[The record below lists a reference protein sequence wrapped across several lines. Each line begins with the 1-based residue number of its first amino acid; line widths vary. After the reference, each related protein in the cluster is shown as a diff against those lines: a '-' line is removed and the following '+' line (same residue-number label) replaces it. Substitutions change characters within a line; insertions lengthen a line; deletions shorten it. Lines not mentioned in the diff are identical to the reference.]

1 MLVLAFIMNQLL
13 GNTKCG
19 SCWQPASKGN
29 GQGFTLIELL
39 VVIAII
45 AILAALLLPALARAK
60 FAAKVT
66 NCTSN
71 MRQWTLTVNMYAN
84 DDQQGRLPD
93 FGGPGSYL
101 WDVNSLMVPRLGKY
115 GLTVP
120 MWFDPVRPDEYIA
133 AEKSLGAARGSP
145 NTAVPIV
152 TLADLQDSFA
162 NNSYGKE
169 GIINHNWWVP
179 RSGRPGPDPLTLSP
193 QPTWMQNTPVGQYGY
208 PSAPGKPSWN
218 RVPFV
223 SCKALS
229 STDTTAGSGA
239 YGGLG
244 TIIPPSSGVAS
255 SNPKDICPNT
265 AHFFNDVLRG
275 VNAAYAD
282 GHVEMHT
289 QPDMLC
295 GWENGGNT
303 APPYWFY

>member
-1 MLVLAFIMNQLL
+1 MENIMKLS
-13 GNTKCG
+13 GNIKRGPGC
-19 SCWQPASKGN
+19 QPASKEN
-29 GQGFTLIELL
+29 GHGFTLIELL

-60 FAAKVT
+60 LAAKVS

-84 DDQQGRLPD
+84 DDQQGRLPQFD
-93 FGGPGSYL
+93 WPGSYL
-101 WDVNSLMVPRLGKY
+101 WDVSPLMVPRLGKY

-120 MWFDPVRPDEYIA
+120 MWFDPVRPDEFIA

-145 NTAVPIV
+145 NTAVPIN
-152 TLADLQDSFA
+152 TLADLQASFA
-162 NNSYGKE
+162 NNSYGGE

-179 RSGRPGPDPLTLSP
+179 RSGRPGPDPTTMQVSS

-208 PSAPGKPSWN
+208 PSAPGQASWN

-229 STDTTAGSGA
+229 STDTSAGSGA

-244 TIIPPSSGVAS
+244 TIVPPSSGVAS

-265 AHFFNDVLRG
+265 AHFFNGVLRG

-282 GHVEMHT
+282 GHVEMHI
-289 QPDMLC
+289 QPEMRC
-295 GWENGGNT
+295 GWTSTGGT
-303 APPYWFY
+303 PYWFY